1 MNILSALMNVSILDI
16 LYKCNH
22 TTCGLLHLPSF
33 TQHPVLRC
41 FHTAAC
47 ISTLF
52 VAEKSSTVWIHHSS
66 LIHSSTDGHLGC
78 FCLLATVIGA
88 AVNIWVQVLVW
99 TPVFNHLG
107 YILRTAGSYVKS
119 IFNFLRNCQTVSHGG
134 YTILHSHQKSMR
146 VPTSSPTLSYS
157 VCF

>member
-1 MNILSALMNVSILDI
+1 MNILSALKNVSILDI

-22 TTCGLLHLPSF
+22 TTCDLLHLPSF
-33 TQHPVLRC
+33 TWHPVLRC

-52 VAEKSSTVWIHHSS
+52 SWLKNIPLYGYITFHSS
-66 LIHSSTDGHLGC
+66 IHPLTD
-78 FCLLATVIGA
+78 
-88 AVNIWVQVLVW
+88 IWVVSVFWLLWLVPLW
-99 TPVFNHLG
+99 TSGYKHLG

-146 VPTSSPTLSYS
+146 VPTSSPILSCS